1 MTCDRW
7 TDDDDLDCYLECRDF
22 RVRTEFDHVDD
33 RLMSIP
39 PSKPLLSS
47 RSVWLCIFAGCVIVD
62 ALVVL
67 GVVSIIEWWG
77 AR

>member
-1 MTCDRW
+1 MTCNRW
-7 TDDDDLDCYLECRDF
+7 ADDDGLDCYLECRDHQ
-22 RVRTEFDHVDD
+22 VRTEFDCAAD

-39 PSKPLLSS
+39 PSKPLPSS
-47 RSVWLCIFAGCVIVD
+47 RSVWLAIFGGCIVVD

-67 GVVSIIEWWG
+67 GVVSIVEWLG